1 MAHSHS
7 SAAKV
12 QAAER
17 RLQALELRKK
27 GQTFAQIGKALG
39 CSEQRAHFIVT
50 QELQRLNRVRAEAAA
65 EVARLE
71 AERLDG
77 LHAAFWDKAVGGDV
91 DAANVIIK
99 LANRRARLLGLDQ
112 PTSVNVNRAG
122 AAPPA
127 ILEEVVNAP
136 NATDTEPAAAPG
148 PVDGGAGSLPPV

>member
-50 QELQRLNRVRAEAAA
+50 QELQRLNRVRGEAAA

-99 LANRRARLLGLDQ
+99 LANRRAKLLGLDQ
-112 PTSVNVNRAG
+112 PASVNIHRLGATTPAIVEEVLDGPTTGTPGPADAG
-122 AAPPA
+122 AGGVPPQ
-127 ILEEVVNAP
+127 
-136 NATDTEPAAAPG
+136 
-148 PVDGGAGSLPPV
+148 